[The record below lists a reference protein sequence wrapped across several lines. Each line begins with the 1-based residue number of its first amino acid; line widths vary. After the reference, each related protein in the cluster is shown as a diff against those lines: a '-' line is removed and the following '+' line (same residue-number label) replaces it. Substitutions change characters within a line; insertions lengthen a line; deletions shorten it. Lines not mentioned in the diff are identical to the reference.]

1 MDIVT
6 RTKTL
11 MLSVGA
17 SPVMYTMIGL
27 SVVSVAVMIERGWFF
42 RRAQGDLDVLARG
55 LDAKLEAGDLDGARR
70 QMREA
75 GTVEA
80 QVALAGL
87 DRAAGGARAAEEA
100 MIGATALQRM
110 RLERR
115 LAFLGTLGNNAP
127 FIGLLGTVVG
137 IIQAFEQ
144 LGKPGAQV
152 GTASNAVMGSIA
164 EALVA
169 TAIGLLVAIPAVAAY
184 NWFQR
189 RIKSIVASTEAL
201 TRILLS
207 HLEAQANGG
216 EAHHPRL
223 VALPG
228 RERRDA
234 RHDSSARGEP
244 GARISVIPASRPMA
258 QEA

>member
-1 MDIVT
+1 MNIVE

-42 RRAQGDLDVLARG
+42 HRAQGDLDALARG
-55 LDAKLEAGDLDGARR
+55 LDDQLQKGDLEAARQ

-80 QVALAGL
+80 SVVLAGL

-100 MIGATALQRM
+100 MIGATALQRV

-137 IIQAFEQ
+137 IIQAFEA
-144 LGKPGAQV
+144 LGRPGAQV

-169 TAIGLLVAIPAVAAY
+169 TAIGLLVAIPAVAAF

-189 RIKSIVASTEAL
+189 RIKTIVASTEAL

-207 HLEAQANGG
+207 HLEAQGA
-216 EAHHPRL
+216 AHAPHL

-228 RERRDA
+228 REPHKP
-234 RHDSSARGEP
+234 RHEVGSRSES
-244 GARISVIPASRPMA
+244 GARISVIPASRPRA